1 MRIADPSEQE
11 FLDDWRVLDKASG
24 YGIVTGC
31 HPEGGMTVSLFILLV
46 RRRRVQTITNDFE
59 RGEHSVDP
67 FTVLPENIDQLVA
80 EYQQSWPLM
89 SMLHGRMAKMAG
101 REAIKV
107 CARRL
112 DMLSRQGNRIGV
124 RFAHDLEAE
133 VFQDYLI
140 YMHRPRGFNLVRQL
154 HNRKMFPEGSREQEL
169 LAGMVQARFSVFWIR
184 SVHQGV
190 GCEALD
196 IISGD
201 QLFLLDQSLPQHD
214 SVGLLAAFRIFPFRT
229 AWAHTGANMVL
240 GKIEDA
246 AGLQPMGRKLT
257 EQEERE
263 LNEENVRRWRALL
276 AQQAE

>member
-1 MRIADPSEQE
+1 MDQSI
-11 FLDDWRVLDKASG
+11 
-24 YGIVTGC
+24 
-31 HPEGGMTVSLFILLV
+31 
-46 RRRRVQTITNDFE
+46 
-59 RGEHSVDP
+59 
-67 FTVLPENIDQLVA
+67 VLPENIDQLVA
-80 EYQQSWPLM
+80 KYQQCGPLIA
-89 SMLHGRMAKMAG
+89 MLHGRMAAKAG
-101 REAIKV
+101 KEAIKT
-107 CARRL
+107 CAKRL
-112 DMLSRQGNRIGV
+112 GMLSRHGNKLGV
-124 RFAHDLEAE
+124 HFAHELEAE

-140 YMHRPRGFNLVRQL
+140 YMHRPRGFSLVRQL
-154 HNRKMFPEGSREQEL
+154 HNQKIFPAGSPEQEL

-184 SVHQGV
+184 SVHSGA
-190 GCEALD
+190 GCEVLD

-214 SVGLLAAFRIFPFRT
+214 SVGLLAAFRIFPFDT

-276 AQQAE
+276 FEQE